1 VVTAGLA
8 GEGAG
13 IMLGARIGRRAG
25 VLTAGFAASHLVAN
39 GAADAVFDLATPL
52 AVACC
57 ALLSGPAAIVV
68 GVASALLTG
77 LAALLRQEPVSIAA
91 AAAGVQAV
99 CVGLGAWLLRATGS
113 VARRYDRPQACLRFL
128 VLGAAVPALLGVV
141 LRPGDGGYA
150 TAASLVALPVAL
162 ASLGAW
168 SDLVDHAIGQEA
180 PGAGRGVAD
189 SVTIARGWLLMSLL
203 TGLAATVAFANG
215 HDAAPWLLAGLAVGA
230 LRHGPRAVSAQA
242 AIAVGMFVGA
252 LTLGLPGAGTAAPGL
267 AESLHLTLA
276 VGVPLLFATA
286 RRASAPIAADDG
298 ASATRRHL
306 AEARELARRMTHLAH
321 HDPLTGLPN
330 RRWLLD
336 RLREALRE
344 ADGAQGRVALLF
356 IDLDGFKAVNDA
368 HGHAIG
374 DALLRAVAQRLRG
387 RVRAGDTVCRL
398 AGDEFV
404 VLLPSIVD
412 REAASDV
419 AALLRAA
426 LARPF
431 ALRGR
436 VLRVSFSGGI
446 AIAPEDGSRAEVL
459 LERAD
464 AAMYEAKRRS
474 RDPAPVR
481 VAH

>member
-1 VVTAGLA
+1 
-8 GEGAG
+8 
-13 IMLGARIGRRAG
+13 MLGARIGRRKG
-25 VLTAGFAASHLVAN
+25 FMTAGFAASHL
-39 GAADAVFDLATPL
+39 AVFDLAMPL
-52 AVACC
+52 AVASC
-57 ALLSGPAAIVV
+57 ALLSRPAAIVV
-68 GVASALLTG
+68 GVASAILAG
-77 LAALLRQEPVSIAA
+77 LAALLRQEPVAIAA

-113 VARRYDRPQACLRFL
+113 VAMRYDRPQARLRFL
-128 VLGAAVPALLGVV
+128 VLGAAVPALIGVV
-141 LRPGDGGYA
+141 LRPGDGVHA

-168 SDLVDHAIGQEA
+168 SDLVDDAIRQAA
-180 PGAGRGVAD
+180 PGTVRVAAGA
-189 SVTIARGWLLMSLL
+189 VTMSRGWLLMSLL
-203 TGLAATVAFANG
+203 TGLAATVAFATG
-215 HDAAPWLLAGLAVGA
+215 YDPASWLLAGLAVGA

-242 AIAVGMFVGA
+242 GIAVGVFVGA
-252 LTLGLPGAGTAAPGL
+252 RMSGLTGAGSVAPSL
-267 AESLHLTLA
+267 AESLHLALA
-276 VGVPLLFATA
+276 VAVPLLFATA
-286 RRASAPIAADDG
+286 RQASGLIAADDG
-298 ASATRRHL
+298 AIAARRHL

-330 RRWLLD
+330 RRWLLE
-336 RLREALRE
+336 RLREALRD
-344 ADGAQGRVALLF
+344 ADAAQRRVALLF
-356 IDLDGFKAVNDA
+356 IDLDGFKAVNDT

-404 VLLPSIVD
+404 VLLPSIAD

-436 VLRVSFSGGI
+436 VLRVGFSGGI
-446 AIAPEDGSRAEVL
+446 AVAPEDGTRAEVL

-464 AAMYEAKRRS
+464 AAMYEAKRRG

-481 VAH
+481 AAH